1 MPAICEM
8 ASKPSGA
15 RCGLTWLRADSGFL
29 STDRRTVLLI
39 SRNGASE
46 VSRENCGRRRHHCRL
61 DLPCRHPMRNTSQ
74 YTFIYA
80 IAKLGW

>member
-46 VSRENCGRRRHHCRL
+46 VSRENFGRRRHHCRL
-61 DLPCRHPMRNTSQ
+61 DLPCHHSMRTPRNKRFFTP
-74 YTFIYA
+74 
-80 IAKLGW
+80 